1 MLFRLFVRPLF
12 LSTLIACSLANAE
25 TAIDGKDY
33 SQTIPVT
40 EENFTDV
47 EAEVN
52 FLKWKNKDA
61 MNKLFHLTVVTPA
74 GEMPTVRMNRD
85 TLYSAALID
94 ASKGSFN
101 VHMPDE
107 GIFESVL
114 VIDQKG
120 YSQDY
125 IWRRGTHKITI
136 DQTNGNFFWVLF
148 RIGLEEGIEKA
159 REVQQTVAI
168 TGMGDKVWEPK
179 AYNQDQY
186 QKLHDQ
192 YMNEA
197 INSGM
202 FLQYGYDA
210 SRIDYKAKCLS
221 DAAGWGGMDF
231 GINNYQISKN
241 MSGDKCYSTTFED
254 PQADEFWSFTLY
266 DADGWLLPV
275 NEKNVLNSR
284 DAIPNEN
291 GTYTVHFNCGE
302 DVPNSLQ
309 TKEKVFGFAWRTYG
323 SSYKVRSGKWNPIN
337 TLIECEQHKPKK

>member
-1 MLFRLFVRPLF
+1 MKKLITSTVITIA
-12 LSTLIACSLANAE
+12 LSTVCGLANAGI
-25 TAIDGKDY
+25 AIDGKDY
-33 SQTIPVT
+33 KNTIPVT
-40 EENFTDV
+40 DANFTEV

-61 MNKLFHLTVVTPA
+61 MNKLFHLTVLTPA

-85 TLYSAALID
+85 TLYSAALVD
-94 ASKGSFN
+94 ASNSFT
-101 VHMPDE
+101 VHMPDQ
-107 GIFESVL
+107 GIFTSVL

-125 IWRRGTHKITI
+125 IWKPGSHTVSI
-136 DQTNGNFFWVLF
+136 DKSNGNFAWVLF
-148 RIGLEEGIEKA
+148 RIGLEEGIDKA
-159 REVQQTVAI
+159 REAQKTVAI
-168 TGMGDKVWEPK
+168 TGMGNKVWKPK
-179 AYNQDQY
+179 NYDKAQY
-186 QKLHDQ
+186 QKLHDK

-202 FLQYGYDA
+202 FMQYGYDA
-210 SRIDYKAKCLS
+210 SRIDMKAKRLS

-241 MSGDKCYSTTFED
+241 MSSDECYSTTFED
-254 PQADEFWSFTLY
+254 PKADEFWSFTLY

-284 DAIPNEN
+284 EAVPNKD
-291 GTYTVHFNCGE
+291 GTYTVRFNCGE
-302 DVPNSLQ
+302 DAINNLQ

-323 SSYKVRSGKWNPIN
+323 SSYKVRAGHWNPIN
-337 TLIECEQHKPKK
+337 TLVKE